1 MKRPHLVHVRGSI
14 NAYLYEASLHY
25 IEPPM
30 NTHTPSTPRVQKH
43 VRVSVRRKDSKKH
56 TTVSLSP
63 REMSQA
69 LSYVGDC
76 RKRVFNTVRNI
87 AKTIDT
93 GDFLP
98 GDFSMVVR
106 RKALARLRGGV
117 RNPSV
122 QLAAENNDSWGDECV
137 QSNRTPWSA

>member
-1 MKRPHLVHVRGSI
+1 
-14 NAYLYEASLHY
+14 
-25 IEPPM
+25 M
-30 NTHTPSTPRVQKH
+30 NPSTLSPQKVQMH
-43 VRVSVRRKDSKKH
+43 FRVSVRRKDSKKH

-63 REMSQA
+63 REMTQA

-87 AKTIDT
+87 AKTIDA

-106 RKALARLRGGV
+106 RKVLARLRGGV

-122 QLAAENNDSWGDECV
+122 QLAAENNDSWGD
-137 QSNRTPWSA
+137 